1 MDGAPDASKGRA
13 QPRCPALRPRR
24 RTFLGGVA
32 ASIALSRA
40 ALGQPRPRP
49 VIGFLNSAS
58 PETYAFNVK
67 AFHDGLKQ
75 VGFFDGDNI
84 QIEYRWA
91 NSDYARLPEL
101 ARELVE
107 KGVLAIAATG
117 DVASARAAQSATKTI
132 PVVFTIGGDPVRF
145 GLVSS
150 YNQPG
155 GNITGINLVP
165 AIMSA
170 KRIELLHEI
179 APQIRR
185 VAILINPSN
194 FNAAAEQ
201 RDAEEGGR
209 SLGLEVIALQ
219 ARNQQEIDA
228 AFGEL
233 LDRGA
238 EAIITGTDPIVLARR
253 EQIVGFAAQH
263 ALPVVGFV
271 REFADVGG
279 LLSYGPSITWMYWQ
293 AGVYI
298 GQILK
303 GSNPANLPVL
313 QPTRYE
319 FVVNLKAAARLGI
332 DLPLAFITRADEVIE

>member
-1 MDGAPDASKGRA
+1 MEGAPDASKT
-13 QPRCPALRPRR
+13 QLPPRCRARGSGRRLFLAGLASIIALPRR
-24 RTFLGGVA
+24 A
-32 ASIALSRA
+32 M
-40 ALGQPRPRP
+40 GQTRPKP
-49 VIGFLNSAS
+49 TIGFLNSAS
-58 PETYAFNVK
+58 PDTYAFNVK
-67 AFHDGLKQ
+67 AFHDGLKH
-75 VGFFDGDNI
+75 VGFLAGDNI

-91 NSDYARLPEL
+91 NSDYARLPAL

-107 KGVLAIAATG
+107 QGVLAIAATG
-117 DVASARAAQSATKTI
+117 DVASARAAQSATRTI

-150 YNQPG
+150 FNQPG
-155 GNITGINLVP
+155 GNLTGITLVP

-179 APQIRR
+179 APQIKR

-194 FNAAAEQ
+194 FTAAAEQ

-209 SLGLEVIALQ
+209 SLGIEVIVLH

-228 AFGEL
+228 AFIEL
-233 LDRGA
+233 LDRGGQ
-238 EAIITGTDPIVLARR
+238 AIITGTDPIILARR
-253 EQIVGFAAQH
+253 EQIVGFAIQH
-263 ALPVVGFV
+263 ALPAVGFV
-271 REFADVGG
+271 REFADAGG

-293 AGVYI
+293 AGVYV

-303 GSNPANLPVL
+303 GSDPAKLPVL

-332 DLPLAFITRADEVIE
+332 ELPLAFITRADEVIE

>member
-1 MDGAPDASKGRA
+1 MDGAQDAGGSQLPDGCCARRPGRRA
-13 QPRCPALRPRR
+13 VLAGL
-24 RTFLGGVA
+24 A
-32 ASIALSRA
+32 ASA
-40 ALGQPRPRP
+40 ALGRSAWGQPRAKPL
-49 VIGFLNSAS
+49 VGFLNSAS
-58 PETYAFNVK
+58 PDTYAFNVK
-67 AFHDGLKQ
+67 AFHDGLKHA
-75 VGFFDGDNI
+75 GFTVGDNI
-84 QIEYRWA
+84 QIEYRFA
-91 NSDYARLPEL
+91 ESDYARLPGL

-155 GNITGINLVP
+155 GNITGISLVP
-165 AIMSA
+165 EIMTA
-170 KRIELLHEI
+170 KRIELLREI
-179 APQIRR
+179 APRIRR
-185 VAILINPSN
+185 VAILMNPSN
-194 FNAAAEQ
+194 LMAVAEQ
-201 RDAEEGGR
+201 RNAEEGGR
-209 SLGLEVIALQ
+209 ALGIEVIALQ
-219 ARNQQEIDA
+219 VRNQQEIDA
-228 AFGEL
+228 AFIEL
-233 LDRGA
+233 LNRGG

-253 EQIVGFAAQH
+253 EQIVGFATQH

-303 GSNPANLPVL
+303 GSDPAKLPVL

-319 FVVNLKAAARLGI
+319 FVVNLKAAALLGI
-332 DLPLAFITRADEVIE
+332 EVPAAFLTSADEVIE